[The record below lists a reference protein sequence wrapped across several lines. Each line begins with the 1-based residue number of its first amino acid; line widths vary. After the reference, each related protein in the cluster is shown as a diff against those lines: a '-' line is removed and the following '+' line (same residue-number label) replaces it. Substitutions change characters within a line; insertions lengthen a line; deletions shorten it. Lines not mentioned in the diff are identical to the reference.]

1 MISNHRPG
9 RSSEPG
15 KGSNSPSDRRR
26 GSEVPL
32 FSASL
37 RLRGSADLIT
47 QSNEIVQIV
56 DYKTGRLTDA
66 EGEIRHTYR
75 LQLLAYALMVLE
87 QEPKAK
93 ITLALDNG
101 SRMQV
106 DFDDDDLDD
115 ARREIDR
122 MVAALPVGA
131 DVAAANLAEPG
142 PDCVACSIRPSCPA
156 YLAAA
161 PGWWHDVPAGLPFV
175 PQDSWGEVRHP
186 RAARCQAACWF
197 SFVVAAWRWA
207 QAVCSL

>member
-1 MISNHRPG
+1 
-9 RSSEPG
+9 
-15 KGSNSPSDRRR
+15 
-26 GSEVPL
+26 
-32 FSASL
+32 
-37 RLRGSADLIT
+37 
-47 QSNEIVQIV
+47 
-56 DYKTGRLTDA
+56 
-66 EGEIRHTYR
+66 
-75 LQLLAYALMVLE
+75 MVLE